1 MRKYTVTDYCE
12 LGKGAATLDELT
24 AQYPEEWETVRADL
38 AGVAET
44 KRKTLLRDYL
54 RLFEVHRQRIVK
66 SGANSKVIEVSFAF
80 LVRARMLTLALEKM
94 QVALESGALEGNA
107 TGKPIRLGLITGTI
121 IQKLFFERDLVRKPA
136 SLPLVRLLWPLLPGR
151 RVLMPLVQK
160 KGIWCFY
167 SKPLIDGLAAMI
179 AGRACLEIGA
189 GDGTLT
195 RFLRAKNVTIR
206 ATDDYSWS
214 RYIQFP
220 AEVEQMGAVAA
231 LARYRPEAVVCSW
244 PPPGNTFEE
253 KVFATPSVQLYIVI
267 GSRNGAASGNQSV
280 YRTQTTFAWE
290 RDERLSKLVL
300 PPGGQHAV
308 DVFRR
313 I

>member
-1 MRKYTVTDYCE
+1 MRKYTVKDYRE
-12 LGKGAATLDELT
+12 LGDGTGTFDELT
-24 AQYPEEWETVRADL
+24 ARYPEEWETVRADL
-38 AGVAET
+38 AKVAET
-44 KRKTLLRDYL
+44 NRKTLLSDYL

-66 SGANSKVIEVSFAF
+66 SGANPKVIEVSFAF

-94 QVALESGALEGNA
+94 QVALQSGALEGNA
-107 TGKPIRLGLITGTI
+107 LGKPVRLGLITGTI
-121 IQKLFFERDLVRKPA
+121 IQKLFFERDLLRKPA
-136 SLPLVRLLWPLLPGR
+136 SLPLVRMLWPLLPGR

-167 SKPLIDGLAAMI
+167 SRALIDRLAGLI

-195 RFLRAKNVTIR
+195 RFLRAKDVAIR

-220 AEVEQMGAVAA
+220 AEVEQLGAAAA
-231 LARYRPEAVVCSW
+231 LARYRPEAVICSW

-253 KVFATPSVQLYIVI
+253 KVFTTLTVQLYIVI
-267 GSRNGAASGNQSV
+267 GSRNEAASGNQAV
-280 YRTQTTFAWE
+280 YRRQSAFAWE